1 MLVPTSQIRNTSVG
15 RPDQEQFE
23 HEVNLHG
30 FGCRIFMFFFYIS
43 NIVAVDGKSQ
53 TFGRVLNPIKL
64 GLKQE
69 KLSHFRVYWHDIVS
83 GPNPTSIRVAG
94 APSTNKSKTGF
105 GAIVMIDD
113 PLTEGPEL
121 SSKLMGRAQG
131 FYASAGV
138 NEVAALMN
146 MNFAFMV
153 GKYNGSTISIMG
165 RNKVLTEV
173 REMSIVGGSGL
184 FRFARGYVEARAKK
198 LDYKTGDATVEYNIY
213 VFHY

>member
-1 MLVPTSQIRNTSVG
+1 MAEYSFKSSVS
-15 RPDQEQFE
+15 
-23 HEVNLHG
+23 LITLL
-30 FGCRIFMFFFYIS
+30 IFVVFYIS

-69 KLSHFRVYWHDIVS
+69 KLSHFRVYWHDIV
-83 GPNPTSIRVAG
+83 GGANPTAIQVAR
-94 APSTNKSKTGF
+94 APSTKNSKTGF
-105 GAIVMIDD
+105 GAVVMIDD

-121 SSKLMGRAQG
+121 SSQLMGRAQG
-131 FYASAGV
+131 LYAMAGV

-146 MNFAFMV
+146 MNFSFMV

-173 REMSIVGGSGL
+173 REMSIVGGTHT
-184 FRFARGYVEARAKK
+184 KK
-198 LDYKTGDATVEYNIY
+198 LDFKTGDATVEYNIY
-213 VFHY
+213 VYHY

>member
-1 MLVPTSQIRNTSVG
+1 MAEYSFKSSVS
-15 RPDQEQFE
+15 
-23 HEVNLHG
+23 LITLL
-30 FGCRIFMFFFYIS
+30 IFVVFYIS

-69 KLSHFRVYWHDIVS
+69 KLSHFRVYWHDIV
-83 GPNPTSIRVAG
+83 GGANPTAIQVAR
-94 APSTNKSKTGF
+94 APSTKNSKTGF
-105 GAIVMIDD
+105 GAVVMIDD

-121 SSKLMGRAQG
+121 SSQLMGRAQG
-131 FYASAGV
+131 LYAMAGV

-146 MNFAFMV
+146 MNFSFMV

-184 FRFARGYVEARAKK
+184 FRFARGYVQAHTKK
-198 LDYKTGDATVEYNIY
+198 LDFKTGDATVEYNIY
-213 VFHY
+213 VYHY